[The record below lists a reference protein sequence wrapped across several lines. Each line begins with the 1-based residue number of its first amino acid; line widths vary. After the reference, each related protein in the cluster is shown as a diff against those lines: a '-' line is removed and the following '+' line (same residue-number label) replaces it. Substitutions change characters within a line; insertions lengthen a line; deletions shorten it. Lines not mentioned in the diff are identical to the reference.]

1 MKSALLFPKQPG
13 KKKRK
18 KHKKS
23 IIHDQG
29 EKQCLLCMIM
39 DNDFGPKRVHDHH
52 IFGGTA
58 NRRVSEAEGLHC
70 NLCIDRHHE
79 DGPEAVHRNR
89 FNNVLLK
96 IIGQQIYEQTHTRA
110 EFVTRFGKSFAEL
123 EDKEVN
129 KVVLS
134 GRLTRDP
141 EIRYTAGSSP
151 LAIAR
156 YTLAVDRRFKK
167 DGEASADFIQCV
179 SFGKSAEFAERY
191 FKKGTKI
198 AVSGRIQTGSYTD
211 QSGRKV
217 YTTEV
222 AIEEQEFAES
232 KKTGNQGSET
242 PKPAET
248 QCKTDPDGFMNIPEG
263 LEEELPF
270 G

>member
-1 MKSALLFPKQPG
+1 MDHSGLMFPKHP
-13 KKKRK
+13 KRKKRK
-18 KHKKS
+18 QHKKG

-110 EFVTRFGKSFAEL
+110 EFIARFGKSFAEL

-141 EIRYTAGSSP
+141 EIRYTAGNTP

-179 SFGKSAEFAERY
+179 SFGQSAEFAERY

-198 AVSGRIQTGSYTD
+198 TISGRIQTGSYTN
-211 QSGRKV
+211 QNGHKV

-222 AIEEQEFAES
+222 VIEEQEFAES
-232 KKTGNQGSET
+232 KKAGTQGVET
-242 PKPAET
+242 SKPAET
-248 QCKTDPDGFMNIPEG
+248 QCENGFMNIPEG

-270 G
+270 E